1 MERSDQHIAS
11 LTDEGRYRL
20 LVEAVTDYAIYML
33 DASGIVTTWN
43 PGAQR
48 FKGYAANEII
58 GQHFSRF
65 YTEDDRKTGLPNR
78 ALETAEREGKFE
90 AEGWRVRKDGSR
102 FWAYVVIDPI
112 RDRSGQIIGFAKITR
127 DLTERKAAEQVLH
140 RSEEQFRLLV
150 QGVSDYAIYLLDLE
164 GNITSWNLGAQ
175 RIKGYFANEIIGQH
189 FSRFYTD
196 EDRAAG
202 LPQLALETV
211 RNHGRFEKE
220 AWRVRKDGSRFW
232 AHVIIDP
239 IRDDQGNAIGYA
251 KITRDISERRKAE
264 EELQKAREFSLQAQ
278 KLEAIGQLTGGIAH
292 DFNNLLMAVL
302 GSLELLRKR
311 LSDDPKSIALLE
323 NAAQGAQ
330 RGTTL
335 TKRMLAFARNYEM
348 KKEAIDIPTL
358 VHGMKELVERSM
370 GPSFNMEIRF
380 PLSLNPVE
388 ADANQLEL
396 ALLNLSLNARD
407 AMADG
412 GDIILAAREE
422 NISAGHRSGLKAGRY
437 IRLSVT
443 DTGEGMDQETLLK
456 ATEPFFTTK
465 GVGKGTGLGL
475 SMVHGFA
482 EQSGGRLILHSQKG
496 AGTTAE
502 LLLPVAKTSEKPI
515 PATPAPPAKA
525 LRPLTILAVDDDA
538 LVLMNTVH
546 ILEDLGHTVFEAYS
560 GYEALEILRRED
572 GIDLVVTDQA
582 MPKMTGT
589 ELAKIIKREWPDI
602 PVLLATGYADRV
614 RGDDIGLP
622 KLTKPYMQREL
633 AEAIVRMNPPRR
645 KGDRVVRL
653 RNGPTV

>member
-1 MERSDQHIAS
+1 MERSDRNIAS

-65 YTEDDRKTGLPNR
+65 YTEDDRKTGLPSR

-196 EDRAAG
+196 DDRAAG
-202 LPQLALETV
+202 LPELALETV
-211 RNHGRFEKE
+211 RKQGRFEKE

-502 LLLPVAKTSEKPI
+502 LLLPVAKTSEKAI

-546 ILEDLGHTVFEAYS
+546 MLEDLGHTVFEAYS

-614 RGDDIGLP
+614 RGDDVGLP

>member
-1 MERSDQHIAS
+1 MERSDRHIES

-196 EDRAAG
+196 EDRAAC

-211 RNHGRFEKE
+211 RKQGRFEKE
-220 AWRVRKDGSRFW
+220 AWRVRKGGSRFW

-239 IRDDQGNAIGYA
+239 IRDDEGNAIGYA
-251 KITRDISERRKAE
+251 KITRDITERRKAE

-482 EQSGGRLILHSQKG
+482 EQSGGRLILHSQQG
-496 AGTTAE
+496 AGTKAE

-546 ILEDLGHTVFEAYS
+546 MLEDLGHTVFEAYS

>member
-1 MERSDQHIAS
+1 MERSDRNIAS

-65 YTEDDRKTGLPNR
+65 YTEDDRKTGLPSR

-422 NISAGHRSGLKAGRY
+422 NISDGHRSGLKAGRY

-546 ILEDLGHTVFEAYS
+546 MLEDLGHTVFEAYS
-560 GYEALEILRRED
+560 GYEALEILKRED

-614 RGDDIGLP
+614 RGDDVGLP